1 MTRGALLHPAPAA
14 GFDQPFALLDACH
27 ERVQRSLALLLRL
40 AEHLVQHGA
49 DAQAADAA
57 RDVMRYFDLA
67 APLHHED
74 EERHVL
80 PRLRAAGHGALAQR
94 LQDDHA
100 ALAALWQPVRAVLQ
114 SVADGLWDTAD
125 AVARTRDWPAWAQ
138 RYREHIALEDTQAFP
153 ACRALLDDAQARSM
167 GEEMASRRGVH
178 PPP

>member
-1 MTRGALLHPAPAA
+1 MTHAVPLHPAPAA

-40 AEHLVQHGA
+40 ADHLARHGA

-57 RDVMRYFDLA
+57 RDVMRYFELA

-80 PRLRAAGHGALAQR
+80 PRLRAAGHDALAQR

-100 ALAALWQPVRAVLQ
+100 ALAAQWQPVRAALQ
-114 SVADGLWDTAD
+114 AVTDGRWDASHM
-125 AVARTRDWPAWAQ
+125 AEAARDWPFFAQ
-138 RYREHIALEDTQAFP
+138 HYREHIALEDAQAFVL
-153 ACRALLDDAQARSM
+153 CRDALDAAEARAM
-167 GEEMASRRGVH
+167 GEEMAARRGVRA
-178 PPP
+178 PA